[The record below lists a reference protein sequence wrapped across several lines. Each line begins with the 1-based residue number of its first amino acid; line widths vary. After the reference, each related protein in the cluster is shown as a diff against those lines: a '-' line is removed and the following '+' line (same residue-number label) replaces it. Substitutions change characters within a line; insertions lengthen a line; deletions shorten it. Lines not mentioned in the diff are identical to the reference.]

1 MWACIGYTRYS
12 CSRQAQPVNVH
23 SPGLGPSALRYTC
36 ASLEKTALLRRLD
49 AVHCLLGGDLDAH
62 IVRHLLGLLGEV
74 SLLAPRADPGQAA
87 AAQLGESVEGQS
99 VRLTCFF
106 AASSFFPAL
115 VPPSIAPALARP
127 APAIA
132 L

>member
-23 SPGLGPSALRYTC
+23 SPALGPPALRYTC

-49 AVHCLLGGDLDAH
+49 AVHCLLGGDLDAR
-62 IVRHLLGLLGEV
+62 IVCHLLGLLCKL
-74 SLLAPRADPGQAA
+74 SLLARRAGPGQ